1 MFKIPYR
8 HNYFLIVFFLI
19 FAVVCLSGCCLDNER
34 WRKPNFLH
42 PGTLEEQRYNMNLS
56 DTLPA
61 PGIGIDKSGLRPRD
75 ADRPWDAF
83 SPKSEIYLAP
93 AEKSELIQP

>member
-1 MFKIPYR
+1 MSKTYYCLFPC
-8 HNYFLIVFFLI
+8 I
-19 FAVVCLSGCCLDNER
+19 FAISFVSGCCLDNER

-61 PGIGIDKSGLRPRD
+61 PGVGIDKSGLRPRD
-75 ADRPWDAF
+75 ADRPWDIF

-93 AEKSELIQP
+93 ANKSELKQP